1 MVRSRLLP
9 KLLIAFV
16 VFLAIAIVTHPW
28 WLPMLGY
35 ALIRDDGPAKA
46 DMAVVLAGGYTGWRL
61 EKAAELVKAGFVPAV
76 MVSGPP
82 LYDIH
87 ESDVSIPMMVRKGY
101 PASWFI
107 GCPNGA
113 LSTREE
119 AWVILRALKGRN
131 VKSFI
136 LVTSNYHSGRA
147 GRLYTAVERAMG
159 GGPPF
164 RVVAASDPYFAPQAW
179 WKQRE
184 GQKAVFL
191 EWWKSFANALGD

>member
-1 MVRSRLLP
+1 VVRRRFFP
-9 KLLIAFV
+9 KLLIAAGVCV
-16 VFLAIAIVTHPW
+16 VIAIVTHTL
-28 WLPMLGY
+28 WLPWLGY
-35 ALIRDDGPAKA
+35 ALIRDDGPATA
-46 DMAVVLAGGYTGWRL
+46 DMAVVLAGGYSGWRL
-61 EKAAELVKAGFVPAV
+61 EKAAELVKAGYVPV
-76 MVSGPP
+76 VLVSGPP

-87 ESDVSIPMMVRKGY
+87 ECDVSIPMMVRRGF

-119 AWVILRALKGRN
+119 AWAILGELKRRG

-147 GRLYTAVERAMG
+147 RRLYLTVERAMG

-164 RVVAASDPYFAPQAW
+164 RVVTASDPYFAPHSW
-179 WKQRE
+179 WKNRE

-191 EWWKSFANALGD
+191 EWWKSLANAFGD

>member
-1 MVRSRLLP
+1 MAV
-9 KLLIAFV
+9 A
-16 VFLAIAIVTHPW
+16 THTL
-28 WLPMLGY
+28 WLPLLGY

-46 DMAVVLAGGYTGWRL
+46 DIAVVLAGGYTGRRL
-61 EKAAELVKAGFVPAV
+61 ERAAELVKAGCVPV
-76 MVSGPP
+76 VLVSGPP

-87 ESDVSIPMMVRKGY
+87 ESDVSIPMMVRQGY

-107 GCPNGA
+107 GCPNSA

-119 AWVILRALKGRN
+119 AWVILGELRRRHVRN
-131 VKSFI
+131 FL

-147 GRLYTAVERAMG
+147 RRIYLAVERAMG

-164 RVVAASDPYFAPQAW
+164 RVVTASDPYFSPEAW
-179 WKQRE
+179 WKNRE

-191 EWWKSFANALGD
+191 EWWKSLANALGD